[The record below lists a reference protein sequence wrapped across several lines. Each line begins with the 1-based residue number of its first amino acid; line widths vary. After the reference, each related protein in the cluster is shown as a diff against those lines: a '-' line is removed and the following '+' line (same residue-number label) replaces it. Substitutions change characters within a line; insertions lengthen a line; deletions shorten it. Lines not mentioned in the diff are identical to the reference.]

1 MKTLFICLTD
11 YQILNALNIKMHL
24 LKDKK
29 ADILFLNNKD
39 GNIEL
44 RERLEASDIFDNVYL
59 LDKIEINGLHKFFR
73 NFTEGQEGEDFRVSF
88 VNSFKELLYKFKTL
102 FKDNEY
108 KINQKIYG
116 NKKIAFNCYNQI
128 FCLDTKEIVRD
139 CVNCVLKY
147 TDDKCEINL
156 LDEGVGTYLY
166 DNILKTRFPFNNVFL
181 YRTDLMNSDNYVN
194 NFNLKSIPQISKND
208 EDFKSILNFVFYYDV
223 EIKEWDN
230 SIIFFD
236 QNWDPMPKYLTNL
249 NGIKKI
255 LLYNLYR
262 KHLKEGSIYDMKMN
276 LFSNL
281 FITRYKNIIVKLH
294 PGSSAKRFMKDYSK
308 YSCIFTPNLKSPWEL
323 FCLNMKFKKNLWVT
337 INSSAVT
344 SYLFTV
350 SDTEND
356 LKIILLYKLV
366 FDQDE
371 ILRQDI
377 FFQRVKKCFP
387 SIVFIPE
394 TILEYEKFLSEI

>member
-88 VNSFKELLYKFKTL
+88 VNSFKELLYKFKTF

-108 KINQKIYG
+108 KINQKTYG

-147 TDDKCEINL
+147 TDGKCEINL

-181 YRTDLMNSDNYVN
+181 YRTDLMSSDNYVN
-194 NFNLKSIPQISKND
+194 NFNLKAIPQISKND
-208 EDFKSILNFVFYYDV
+208 EDFKSILNFIFYYDV
-223 EIKEWDN
+223 KIKEWDN

-255 LLYNLYR
+255 LLYNLYK

-294 PGSSAKRFMKDYSK
+294 PRSSAKRFMKDYSK

-337 INSSAVT
+337 INSSAIT

-350 SDTEND
+350 SDAEND

-377 FFQRVKKCFP
+377 FFQKVKKCFP
-387 SIVFIPE
+387 TIVFIPE
-394 TILEYEKFLSEI
+394 TIVEYEKFLSEI